1 VAKRNST
8 LENLVIE
15 KNFWKGRSVFVTG
28 HTGFKGGWLAL
39 WLNEMG
45 AKVYGYSL
53 SPKSKKDFF
62 KITNLGKKIYKSFI
76 SCDIRNTKN
85 LKNKIKYAKP
95 SIIFHLAAQSIVRKS
110 YLDPLN
116 TFSTNIIGT
125 ANVFEAA
132 KNIDSVKVIIN
143 VTSDKCYE
151 NYENKKP
158 FEENS
163 PLGGRDPYSGS
174 KACAEI
180 ITKVYE
186 KSFFT
191 NNKIKLASVRAGNV
205 IGGGDWSAGR
215 LIPDIFKAS
224 LNKKKILLRCP
235 KSRRPWQHV
244 LEALNGYILLAEK
257 LSESNK
263 FIGAWNF
270 GPEKKDEKTVSW
282 IANYLCKK
290 TKGKWKIDKRSKP
303 YEANI
308 LKLNSQKSRIKLK
321 WKTKLDIQKALDM
334 TYDWY
339 QAFTRGENMYNV
351 SKLQIISYLSK

>member
-1 VAKRNST
+1 MAKRKST
-8 LENLVIE
+8 MENLVIE
-15 KNFWKGRSVFVTG
+15 KKFWKGRSVFITG

-53 SPKSKKDFF
+53 SPKAKKNFF
-62 KITNLGKKIYKSFI
+62 KITNLEKKIYKSFV
-76 SCDIRNTKN
+76 SFDIRDIKN
-85 LKNKIKYAKP
+85 LKKKLKYSRP
-95 SIIFHLAAQSIVRKS
+95 SIIFHLAAQPIVRDS
-110 YLDPLN
+110 YVDPLN
-116 TFSTNIIGT
+116 TLSTNIIGT

-132 KNIDSVKVIIN
+132 REVDSVKIIIN

-151 NYENKKP
+151 NNENKQS
-158 FEENS
+158 FHENS
-163 PLGGRDPYSGS
+163 SLGGRDPYSGS

-205 IGGGDWSAGR
+205 IGGGDWSTDR
-215 LIPDIFKAS
+215 LIPDIFRAS
-224 LNKKKILLRCP
+224 FNKKKLLIRSP
-235 KSRRPWQHV
+235 RSTRPWQHV

-270 GPEKKDEKTVSW
+270 GPEKKDEKKVSW
-282 IANYLCKK
+282 IVDYLCKK
-290 TKGKWKIDKRSKP
+290 TKGKWKIDKKSKP

-308 LKLNSQKSRIKLK
+308 LKLNSQKARTKLK
-321 WKTKLDIQKALDM
+321 WKTKLNAKETLDI
-334 TYDWY
+334 TCDWY
-339 QAFTRGENMYNV
+339 QASYRGENMFDI
-351 SKLQIISYLSK
+351 SRQQIISYLSK